1 MPEGPITLV
10 PKGCEHSHSELL
22 NSQIQKQASNR
33 CDAFLQHM
41 KGKIT
46 DNGPDLALASHS

>member
-33 CDAFLQHM
+33 CDAFLQHL
-41 KGKIT
+41 KGKIAVSSS
-46 DNGPDLALASHS
+46 DLALASHS